1 MTPGDIL
8 AAYVATGHQYADLT
22 RPYALHLIY
31 LLSLLELATLA
42 ITYILDQGDLSA
54 WAGRLVRWI
63 FTTGFAYWWIQNS
76 WWTATIVLGSF
87 NQLGENITGQ
97 PDLTPGGFIAIATN
111 IGKILYNA
119 PWSAHYISDIGQAIA
134 TAILAFAIV
143 VVLLLVAGLV
153 IFTLAAAWLIIGPG
167 SILVALLPNRFT
179 SPISEGY
186 FTWLI
191 RTGVLLLFFFVVMG
205 TAQSFAQQWSTTL
218 TTECAVVGGT
228 CTAPIPV
235 TSLLTLLGSTIVLAL
250 ICIGVPFTAAH
261 IVGGGVN
268 MAIEHIAAAKYLGG
282 SISRSVGALGRS
294 LSHRNPQSGIS
305 RTTLEQRL
313 AAGASAASVTR
324 PMAPPPS
331 QIPTQK
337 I

>member
-22 RPYALHLIY
+22 RPYALRLIY

-134 TAILAFAIV
+134 TAILAFA
-143 VVLLLVAGLV
+143 
-153 IFTLAAAWLIIGPG
+153 
-167 SILVALLPNRFT
+167 
-179 SPISEGY
+179 
-186 FTWLI
+186 
-191 RTGVLLLFFFVVMG
+191 
-205 TAQSFAQQWSTTL
+205 
-218 TTECAVVGGT
+218 
-228 CTAPIPV
+228 
-235 TSLLTLLGSTIVLAL
+235 
-250 ICIGVPFTAAH
+250 
-261 IVGGGVN
+261 
-268 MAIEHIAAAKYLGG
+268 
-282 SISRSVGALGRS
+282 
-294 LSHRNPQSGIS
+294 
-305 RTTLEQRL
+305 
-313 AAGASAASVTR
+313 
-324 PMAPPPS
+324 
-331 QIPTQK
+331 
-337 I
+337 